1 MKKHKADRHLQRRI
15 DAYEA
20 QMARLPVERQKAYT
34 RPGSRSGRK

>member
-1 MKKHKADRHLQRRI
+1 MKKRKADRHLQRRI

-20 QMARLPVERQKAYT
+20 QMARTPVEKQKAYT